1 MQAKN
6 HGGAALVQKGWR
18 TAGVLPELNQTPE
31 GETAL
36 FLSYAIFV
44 QFLHMAAIGA
54 VYIGVWQ
61 SYRGLGRPDAKE
73 KS

>member
-6 HGGAALVQKGWR
+6 HGGVALVQKSWR

-44 QFLHMAAIGA
+44 QFLHRAAIGS
-54 VYIGVWQ
+54 VYIDMWQ
-61 SYRGLGRPDAKE
+61 QYRGLGRPGAKE